1 MFNYIISKLHGTP
14 SGAIFNLWQKKNK
27 PTMLIIISLMYLLTG
42 CRTRNEASL
51 IYPVCGRPYEECS
64 PEMSAY
70 KSVQLRTN
78 RQDPN
83 LALAVAISGGG
94 HRAANFTAGVMLG
107 LEEVS
112 NHDSTRNNILSQV
125 DYFST
130 VSGGGFAIAAYIST
144 LHDYIYFKGTDDD
157 YSFAAA
163 LRYPPKDWPPV
174 NCQSGCKS
182 TEHPPA
188 DQLTDP
194 CITRALQGFYPEFL
208 NKFLEEVLF
217 GMSLGKL
224 GKPCQLEQAID
235 NDLLGYCW
243 RKRKLQSSASEENPK
258 VSLTFNDLFIR
269 KNDSDAQVNLPYW
282 VANATAYEN
291 GAIFAFTPDFLSLYH
306 ITGYKHRSKI
316 YKYDSSKENYDEFIW
331 NVPLSLGVTA
341 SGNFP
346 VVVPATTLNSS
357 MDPNNPYLHLLDGGM
372 AENLGVITALRLLE
386 EECDNAVTKKVL
398 LAIDAYHGTF
408 APFSEVNYS
417 PRMATTTVRSM
428 NISLDSWHGRH
439 RQIVRHLCNN
449 NNVEVVFLSFAD
461 LDELT
466 SCTALFDF
474 GLEPNDVK
482 ELTDQPDHTQ
492 PFKLLRAIPTVNFK
506 KKGMLSSAQQNLLF
520 AAGRYIA
527 HKNKDEILQKLSW

>member
-1 MFNYIISKLHGTP
+1 
-14 SGAIFNLWQKKNK
+14 
-27 PTMLIIISLMYLLTG
+27 
-42 CRTRNEASL
+42 
-51 IYPVCGRPYEECS
+51 
-64 PEMSAY
+64 
-70 KSVQLRTN
+70 
-78 RQDPN
+78 
-83 LALAVAISGGG
+83 
-94 HRAANFTAGVMLG
+94 MLG
-107 LEEVS
+107 LEELS

-157 YSFAAA
+157 YSFAEA
-163 LRYPPKDWPPV
+163 LRYPPEDWPPV

-217 GMSLGKL
+217 GMTLGKL

-243 RKRKLQSSASEENPK
+243 RKRKLQSSASEENPN

-291 GAIFAFTPDFLSLYH
+291 GAIFAFTPDFLSLYD

-316 YKYDSSKENYDEFIW
+316 YKYDSTKDNYDEFIW

-372 AENLGVITALRLLE
+372 AENLGVITALRMLE
-386 EECDNAVTKKVL
+386 TECNKAVTKKVL
-398 LAIDAYHGTF
+398 LVVDAYHGTF
-408 APFSEVNYS
+408 APFSETYYS
-417 PRMATTTVRSM
+417 PLTATTTLRSM

-439 RQIVRHLCNN
+439 RQIVRSLCSSRNI
-449 NNVEVVFLSFAD
+449 ELVFLSFAD
-461 LDELT
+461 LDELPN
-466 SCTALFDF
+466 CTALLDF
-474 GLEPNDVK
+474 GLDPNDVK
-482 ELTDQPDHTQ
+482 ELSDQTNCAK
-492 PFKLLRAIPTVNFK
+492 PFKLLRSIPTVNFK
-506 KKGMLSSAQQNLLF
+506 EKGMLSSAQQNLLL
-520 AAGRYIA
+520 AAGRYVA
-527 HKNKDEILQKLSW
+527 HKNKNEILQKLSW